1 MVAIILGAMKSI
13 NLFHG
18 KAMPDDSLAK
28 VAQYLEWNITN
39 PKLALLTLRPVIGAK
54 IVYLVCSFFLCI
66 DTLLRIISCP
76 KKEMLFKHNF
86 NFGEILHFF
95 GFILTESI
103 FTSGTIKVESG
114 ISAVWTFI
122 VLQTMNAL
130 KVTKLFRLG
139 LNIPSVKLMQASIL
153 SSYRELLFLFM
164 IVLTF
169 TSLLGPL
176 AFKSN
181 SPRIAISTTSL
192 RHSGGQPLP

>member
-1 MVAIILGAMKSI
+1 MVATILGAMKSI
-13 NLFHG
+13 NLCCCDE
-18 KAMPDDSLAK
+18 KAMRNDSLAK

-39 PKLALLTLRPVIGAK
+39 PKLALLTLRPAIGAE
-54 IVYLVCSFFLCI
+54 IVYWICSVFLCM
-66 DTLLRIISCP
+66 DTLLRIIFCP
-76 KKEMLFKHNF
+76 KKGMFFKHIF
-86 NFGEILHFF
+86 NYGEIVHFF

-114 ISAVWTFI
+114 MSAVWAFI

-139 LNIPSVKLMQASIL
+139 LNIPSVKLMQISLL

-169 TSLLGPL
+169 TSLLGP
-176 AFKSN
+176 
-181 SPRIAISTTSL
+181 
-192 RHSGGQPLP
+192 